1 MLHLFFM
8 NEHDYKGLLTTYQK
22 KSMDL
27 FTQLV
32 VAETKIEMLE
42 SKLREANSLIESLTN
57 KINELEENSKSTEED
72 FV

>member
-1 MLHLFFM
+1 M

-42 SKLREANSLIESLTN
+42 TKLREANSLIESLTD
-57 KINELEENSKSTEED
+57 KINELEENCKSTEED

>member
-1 MLHLFFM
+1 M
-8 NEHDYKGLLTTYQK
+8 NENDYKGLLATYQK

-32 VAETKIEMLE
+32 VAETKIEILE
-42 SKLREANSLIESLTN
+42 TQLNEANKLLEELT
-57 KINELEENSKSTEED
+57 KKVNELSQNTETD

>member
-1 MLHLFFM
+1 M

>member
-1 MLHLFFM
+1 M

-42 SKLREANSLIESLTN
+42 SKLKEANSLIESLTD
-57 KINELEENSKSTEED
+57 KIKELGENSKSTEED

>member
-1 MLHLFFM
+1 M

-22 KSMDL
+22 KTIDL

-42 SKLREANSLIESLTN
+42 GKLRETNSLIESLTN
-57 KINELEENSKSTEED
+57 KIKKLEENSKFTEKD

>member
-1 MLHLFFM
+1 M

-57 KINELEENSKSTEED
+57 KINELGENSKSTEED

>member
-1 MLHLFFM
+1 M

-42 SKLREANSLIESLTN
+42 TKLREANSLIESLTN
-57 KINELEENSKSTEED
+57 KINELGENSKSAEED

>member
-1 MLHLFFM
+1 M

-57 KINELEENSKSTEED
+57 KINELGENSKSAEED